1 MAKLTLADIADARA
15 YERERDDFRRQ
26 IIELKKKRRIS
37 IGPYIT
43 TVFESTE
50 TMRFQIQE
58 MARVERMYTDEAIQ
72 TELDI
77 YNPLIPAGGRL
88 PVTLFIELTTD
99 ELLREWL
106 PKLVGIER
114 SIELR
119 FADRSI
125 RCAPEAAHE
134 EQLTRDEMT
143 AAVHYV
149 NFDLDAADIVALADF
164 VAGGG
169 AGATLAVVHE
179 NYQHETALSPETMAD
194 LAVDAAS

>member
-1 MAKLTLADIADARA
+1 MAKLTLTDIADARA
-15 YERERDDFRRQ
+15 YEREREDFRRQ

-43 TVFESTE
+43 MVFESAE

-72 TELDI
+72 TELDT

-88 PVTLFIELTTD
+88 PVTLFIELTSD

-119 FADRSI
+119 FDGRAI
-125 RCAPEAAHE
+125 RCAPESSHE
-134 EQLTRDEMT
+134 AQLTREETT

-149 NFDLDAADIVALADF
+149 NFDLDPSDVVALTEF

-169 AGATLAVVHE
+169 VGATLAVVHE
-179 NYQHETALSPETMAD
+179 NYRYETELSAETMAH